1 MGSAVA
7 AAAAAGTTA
16 GLEKIAKAM
25 ATSEALS
32 AQLKNRQQQASAAA
46 GQQK

>member
-16 GLEKIAKAM
+16 GLEKIARAM

-32 AQLKNRQQQASAAA
+32 AQLIKRQQQASAPA
-46 GQQK
+46 GPQK